1 MGAVKTVET
10 PPDPPDPPDPR
21 DTPLR
26 RDGTIAGLVSLAAGL
41 GVAQLISGLW
51 RDGKSPVVAMGEW
64 TIDHVPRGVK
74 DWAIRT
80 FATNDKLVL
89 IIGTLVV
96 LVLLSMWLGRLAQR
110 RLGAA
115 MVGVGLIGLVGAL
128 ASLDHVN
135 ASAASALPS
144 LIGAAVAGFSLA
156 WLSGW
161 RPGWAGGAP
170 GRSGASART
179 TRTPVGTDRRSFL
192 LAATAIGAGAVIA
205 GGVGQALRRRFAVA
219 GARSQLVLP
228 SANDTQV
235 MPSGTDLGIPGA
247 APFVTPNADF
257 YRIDTALL
265 VPQVSPDHWRLKV
278 HGMVDHEL
286 ELTFADL
293 LCRPMVE
300 RDVTLSCV
308 SNEVGGSLVGNAVW
322 RGPRLADLL
331 DEAGVQPGATQLFST
346 SADGWT
352 CGSPVSAIMDG
363 RDALLAVAMNGEPLP
378 IAHGFPVRL
387 VVPGLY
393 GYVSATK
400 WVVDLKLTTFDDLA
414 YWVPRG
420 WAQQAAVK
428 TMSRIDVPR
437 TEQVPAGTVA
447 VAGVAW
453 AVHRGVSKVEVQVDD
468 GPWQAARLG
477 TVPSEDSWVQW
488 VLEWDAQPGD
498 HVVTVRATDGAGRLQ
513 PEEPADPAPNGAQG
527 WHGRRFRVTAG

>member
-1 MGAVKTVET
+1 MGAVKAVVV
-10 PPDPPDPPDPR
+10 PPEPPR
-21 DTPLR
+21 TPLR

-64 TIDHVPRGVK
+64 TIDHVPHAVK
-74 DWAIRT
+74 DWAISA
-80 FATNDKLVL
+80 FSTNDKLAL

-96 LVLLSMWLGRLAQR
+96 LVLLAMWLGRLAQH
-110 RLGAA
+110 RLRAA
-115 MVGVGLIGLVGAL
+115 LVGVGLIGLVGAL

-144 LIGAAVAGFSLA
+144 LIGAGVAGVSLA

-161 RPGWAGGAP
+161 RPGWAGSSAT
-170 GRSGASART
+170 SGAQSRT
-179 TRTPVGTDRRSFL
+179 TPVGTDRRSFL
-192 LAATAIGAGAVIA
+192 LAAAAIGAGAVVA
-205 GGVGQALRRRFAVA
+205 GGVGQALRRRYAVS
-219 GARSQLVLP
+219 GARSQLALP
-228 SANDTQV
+228 PATDTQV
-235 MPSGTDLGIPGA
+235 MPSGTDLGVPGA

-278 HGMVDHEL
+278 HGMVDREM
-286 ELTFADL
+286 ELTFTDL
-293 LCRPMVE
+293 LARPMVE

-322 RGPRLADLL
+322 RGARLADVL

-378 IAHGFPVRL
+378 ISHGFPVRL

-400 WVVDLKLTTFDDLA
+400 WVVDLELTTFDEVA

-420 WAQQAAVK
+420 WAQQAPIK

-453 AVHRGVSKVEVQVDD
+453 AVHRGISKVEVQVDD

-477 TVPSEDSWVQW
+477 TVPSDDTWVQW
-488 VLEWDAQPGD
+488 VLEWDARPGD
-498 HVVTVRATDGAGRLQ
+498 HVVTVRATDGAGQLQ
-513 PEEPADPAPNGAQG
+513 PEEPADPAPDGAQG
-527 WHGRRFRVTAG
+527 WHARRFQVTA

>member
-1 MGAVKTVET
+1 M
-10 PPDPPDPPDPR
+10 
-21 DTPLR
+21 
-26 RDGTIAGLVSLAAGL
+26 
-41 GVAQLISGLW
+41 
-51 RDGKSPVVAMGEW
+51 
-64 TIDHVPRGVK
+64 
-74 DWAIRT
+74 
-80 FATNDKLVL
+80 L

-115 MVGVGLIGLVGAL
+115 LVGVGLIGLVGAL
-128 ASLDHVN
+128 ASLDHAN
-135 ASAASALPS
+135 ASAASALPVPDRRRRRGLLRWPGS
-144 LIGAAVAGFSLA
+144 AAG
-156 WLSGW
+156 G
-161 RPGWAGGAP
+161 PGGAGGAP
-170 GRSGASART
+170 GPSGASGRT
-179 TRTPVGTDRRSFL
+179 AADAGRPGSAQLPAV
-192 LAATAIGAGAVIA
+192 ATAIGAGAVIA
-205 GGVGQALRRRFAVA
+205 GGVGQALRRRFAVS
-219 GARSQLVLP
+219 GARSR
-228 SANDTQV
+228 AR
-235 MPSGTDLGIPGA
+235 A
-247 APFVTPNADF
+247 APGHRHAGHAVRHRPRHPGGDRRSSPRTSDF

-278 HGMVDHEL
+278 HGMVDREL

-293 LCRPMVE
+293 LARPMVE

-322 RGPRLADLL
+322 RGARLADLL

-378 IAHGFPVRL
+378 IDHGFPVRL

-400 WVVDLKLTTFDDLA
+400 WVVDLKLTTFDDVA

-420 WAQQAAVK
+420 WAQQAPVK

-437 TEQVPAGTVA
+437 AEQVPAGTVA

-453 AVHRGVSKVEVQVDD
+453 AVHRGISKVEVQVDD

-477 TVPSEDSWVQW
+477 TVPSDDSWVQW

-498 HVVTVRATDGAGRLQ
+498 HVLTVRATDGAGELQ
-513 PEEPADPAPNGAQG
+513 PEEPADPAPDGAQG
-527 WHGRRFRVTAG
+527 WHARRFRVTAG

>member
-1 MGAVKTVET
+1 MGAVKAVVV
-10 PPDPPDPPDPR
+10 PPESPG
-21 DTPLR
+21 TPLR

-74 DWAIRT
+74 DWAIST
-80 FATNDKLVL
+80 FATNDKLAL

-96 LVLLSMWLGRLAQR
+96 LVLLAMWLGRLAQH
-110 RLGAA
+110 RLRAA
-115 MVGVGLIGLVGAL
+115 LVGVALIGLIGAL

-144 LIGAAVAGFSLA
+144 LIGAGVAGVSLA

-161 RPGWAGGAP
+161 RPGSAGVSAP
-170 GRSGASART
+170 SGART
-179 TRTPVGTDRRSFL
+179 RTTPVGTDRRSFL
-192 LAATAIGAGAVIA
+192 LAATAIGAGAVVA
-205 GGVGQALRRRFAVA
+205 GGVGQALRRRFAVS
-219 GARSQLVLP
+219 GARGQLALP
-228 SANDTQV
+228 PATDTQV
-235 MPSGTDLGIPGA
+235 MPSGTDLGVPGA
-247 APFVTPNADF
+247 APFVTPNGDF

-278 HGMVDHEL
+278 HGMVDREM

-293 LCRPMVE
+293 LARPMVE

-322 RGPRLADLL
+322 RGARLADLL

-378 IAHGFPVRL
+378 ISHGFPVRL

-400 WVVDLKLTTFDDLA
+400 WVVDLKLTTFDDVA

-420 WAQQAAVK
+420 WAQQAPIK

-437 TEQVPAGTVA
+437 TEQVPAGTLA

-453 AVHRGVSKVEVQVDD
+453 AVHRGISKVEVQVDD

-477 TVPSEDSWVQW
+477 TVPSDDTWVQW
-488 VLEWDAQPGD
+488 VLEWDARPGD

-513 PEEPADPAPNGAQG
+513 PEEPADPAPDGAQG
-527 WHGRRFRVTAG
+527 WHARRFQVTA

>member
-1 MGAVKTVET
+1 
-10 PPDPPDPPDPR
+10 
-21 DTPLR
+21 
-26 RDGTIAGLVSLAAGL
+26 
-41 GVAQLISGLW
+41 VAQLISGLW
-51 RDGKSPVVAMGEW
+51 RNGKSPVVAMGEW

-115 MVGVGLIGLVGAL
+115 LVGVGIIGLVGAL

-144 LIGAAVAGFSLA
+144 LIGAAVAGVSLA

-161 RPGWAGGAP
+161 RPGWAGGVP
-170 GRSGASART
+170 ERSGASGRS
-179 TRTPVGTDRRSFL
+179 TRTAVGTDRRSFL
-192 LAATAIGAGAVIA
+192 LAATAVGAGAVIA

-228 SANDTQV
+228 PATDTQV
-235 MPSGTDLGIPGA
+235 MPPGTDLGIPGA
-247 APFVTPNADF
+247 SPFVTPNSDF

-278 HGMVDHEL
+278 HGMVDREL
-286 ELTFADL
+286 ELTFADVL
-293 LCRPMVE
+293 ARPMIE

-400 WVVDLKLTTFDDLA
+400 WVVDLKLTTFDDVA

-420 WAQQAAVK
+420 WAQQAPIK

-437 TEQVPAGTVA
+437 TEQVGAGTVP

-453 AVHRGVSKVEVQVDD
+453 AVHRGISKVEVQVDD

-488 VLEWDAQPGD
+488 VLEWDAEPGD
-498 HVVTVRATDGAGRLQ
+498 HVLTVRATDGAGQLQ
-513 PEEPADPAPNGAQG
+513 PEEPADPAPDGAQG
-527 WHGRRFRVTAG
+527 WHARRFRVTAG

>member
-1 MGAVKTVET
+1 MGAVKAVVVT
-10 PPDPPDPPDPR
+10 PEPPS
-21 DTPLR
+21 TPLR

-74 DWAIRT
+74 DWAIST
-80 FATNDKLVL
+80 FATNDKLAL

-96 LVLLSMWLGRLAQR
+96 LVLLAMWLGRLAQH
-110 RLGAA
+110 RLRAA
-115 MVGVGLIGLVGAL
+115 LVGVGLVGVIGAL

-144 LIGAAVAGFSLA
+144 LIGAGVAGVSLA

-161 RPGWAGGAP
+161 RPGWAGSSAT
-170 GRSGASART
+170 SGARERT
-179 TRTPVGTDRRSFL
+179 TPVGTDRRSFL
-192 LAATAIGAGAVIA
+192 LAATAIGAGAVVA
-205 GGVGQALRRRFAVA
+205 GGVGQALRRRFAVS
-219 GARSQLVLP
+219 GARSELALP
-228 SANDTQV
+228 SATDTQV
-235 MPSGTDLGIPGA
+235 MPAGTDLGVSGA
-247 APFVTPNADF
+247 APFLTPNRDF

-278 HGMVDHEL
+278 HGMVDREM

-293 LCRPMVE
+293 LARPMVE

-322 RGPRLADLL
+322 RGARLADLL

-378 IAHGFPVRL
+378 ISHGFPVRL

-400 WVVDLKLTTFDDLA
+400 WVVDLKLTTFDDVA

-420 WAQQAAVK
+420 WAQQAPIK

-437 TEQVPAGTVA
+437 TEQVPAGTLA

-453 AVHRGVSKVEVQVDD
+453 AVHRGISKVEVQVDD

-477 TVPSEDSWVQW
+477 TVPSDDTWVQW
-488 VLEWDAQPGD
+488 VLEWDARPGD

-513 PEEPADPAPNGAQG
+513 PKEPADPAPDGAQG
-527 WHGRRFRVTAG
+527 WHARRFQVTA

>member
-1 MGAVKTVET
+1 MGAVKAVEV
-10 PPDPPDPPDPR
+10 PPGPPA
-21 DTPLR
+21 TSLR

-41 GVAQLISGLW
+41 GVAQLVSGLW

-74 DWAIRT
+74 DWAIST
-80 FATNDKLVL
+80 FATNDKLAL
-89 IIGTLVV
+89 IIGTLIV
-96 LVLLSMWLGRLAQR
+96 LVLLSMWLGRLAQH
-110 RLGAA
+110 RLRAA
-115 MVGVGLIGLVGAL
+115 LVGVGLIGLIGAL

-135 ASAASALPS
+135 ASAASVLPS
-144 LIGAAVAGFSLA
+144 LIGAGVAGLALA
-156 WLSGW
+156 WLSAW
-161 RPGWAGGAP
+161 RPGWAVS
-170 GRSGASART
+170 SGTSGVRARA
-179 TRTPVGTDRRSFL
+179 TPVGTDRRSFL

-205 GGVGQALRRRFAVA
+205 GGVGQALRRRYAVS
-219 GARSQLVLP
+219 GARSQLALP
-228 SANDTQV
+228 PATDTQV
-235 MPSGTDLGIPGA
+235 MPSGTDLGVPGA

-278 HGMVDHEL
+278 HGMVDREM

-293 LCRPMVE
+293 LARPMVE

-322 RGPRLADLL
+322 RGARLADLL
-331 DEAGVQPGATQLFST
+331 AEAGVQPGATQLFST

-378 IAHGFPVRL
+378 ISHGFPVRL

-400 WVVDLKLTTFDDLA
+400 WVVDLELTTFDDVA

-420 WAQQAAVK
+420 WAQQAPVK
-428 TMSRIDVPR
+428 TMSRIDAPR
-437 TEQVPAGTVA
+437 TEQVSAGTVA

-453 AVHRGVSKVEVQVDD
+453 AVHRGIGKVEIQVDD
-468 GPWQAARLG
+468 GPWQPARLG
-477 TVPSEDSWVQW
+477 TVPSDDTWVQW
-488 VLEWDAQPGD
+488 VFEWDARPGD
-498 HVVTVRATDGAGRLQ
+498 HVITVRATDGAGQLQ
-513 PEEPADPAPNGAQG
+513 PEEPADPAPDGAQG
-527 WHGRRFRVTAG
+527 WHARRFQVTA

>member
-1 MGAVKTVET
+1 MGAVKAVVS
-10 PPDPPDPPDPR
+10 PPDPPGTPP
-21 DTPLR
+21 R
-26 RDGTIAGLVSLAAGL
+26 RDGTMAGLISLAAGL
-41 GVAQLISGLW
+41 AVAHLISGLW
-51 RDGKSPVVAMGEW
+51 RNGKHPVVAMGDW
-64 TIDHVPRGVK
+64 TIDHVPRAVK

-80 FATNDKLVL
+80 FATNDKLAL

-96 LVLLSMWLGRLAQR
+96 LVVLSMWLGRLAQH
-110 RLGAA
+110 RLRAA
-115 MVGVGLIGLVGAL
+115 LAGVGLIGLVGAL
-128 ASLDHVN
+128 ASLDHAN

-144 LIGAAVAGFSLA
+144 LIGAAVAGGSLA

-161 RPGWAGGAP
+161 RPAGVPAS
-170 GRSGASART
+170 SGVSAASARI
-179 TRTPVGTDRRSFL
+179 TPAGTDRRGFL
-192 LAATAIGAGAVIA
+192 LAATALGAGAVIA
-205 GGVGQALRRRFAVA
+205 GGIGQALRRRFAVA

-228 SANDTQV
+228 PATDTQV
-235 MPSGTDLGIPGA
+235 MPSGVDLGVPGA
-247 APFVTPNADF
+247 ARFVTPNAEF

-278 HGMVDHEL
+278 HGMVDREM

-293 LCRPMVE
+293 LARPMVE

-322 RGPRLADLL
+322 RGALLADLL

-352 CGSPVSAIMDG
+352 CGSPVTAIMDG

-400 WVVDLKLTTFDDLA
+400 WVVDLELTTFDDVA

-420 WAQQAAVK
+420 WAQQAPIK

-437 TEQVPAGTVA
+437 TDQVPTGTVA
-447 VAGVAW
+447 LAGVAW
-453 AVHRGVSKVEVQVDD
+453 AVHRGIGKVEVHVDD

-477 TVPSEDSWVQW
+477 AVPSDDTWVQW
-488 VLEWDAQPGD
+488 VLEWDAAPGD
-498 HVVTVRATDGAGRLQ
+498 HVVTVRATDRAGQLQ
-513 PEEPADPAPNGAQG
+513 PEEPADPAPDGAQG
-527 WHGRRFRVTAG
+527 WHARRFRVTG